1 MASLHIKAPDFVLT
15 DQENRR
21 FDSSRLRGKVVVLN
35 FIFTTCTDIC
45 PLFTVNMVQL
55 QSKLNARFGS
65 ELFFLSVTTDPEVD
79 SPQVLKKYAVRHR
92 ADLKNWAFLTGSEA
106 QLKDVWQSYSLQV
119 IRKKRGLVQHSS
131 LTTVIDRDGNRRFNH
146 WGEKW
151 QAHELERDL
160 LKVLEEK
167 T

>member
-55 QSKLNARFGS
+55 QGKLNARFGS
-65 ELFFLSVTTDPEVD
+65 ELFF
-79 SPQVLKKYAVRHR
+79 
-92 ADLKNWAFLTGSEA
+92 F
-106 QLKDVWQSYSLQV
+106 
-119 IRKKRGLVQHSS
+119 
-131 LTTVIDRDGNRRFNH
+131 
-146 WGEKW
+146 
-151 QAHELERDL
+151 
-160 LKVLEEK
+160 
-167 T
+167 